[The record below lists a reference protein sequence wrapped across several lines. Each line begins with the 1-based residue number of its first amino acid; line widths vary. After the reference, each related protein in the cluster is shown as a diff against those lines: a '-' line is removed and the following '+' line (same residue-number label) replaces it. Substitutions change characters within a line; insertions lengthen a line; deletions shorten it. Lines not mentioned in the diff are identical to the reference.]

1 MNWLIENW
9 SIIWLYT
16 DNDYIRIGYGSPIW
30 TSSVSRLDDAT

>member
-16 DNDYIRIGYGSPIW
+16 VMTIFVLGMGSPIW